1 MAVVA
6 ASSPAAPT
14 SASRRAGPP
23 PPMSAIAEPALI
35 AAPEAKTNGS
45 SPRASCHTGMAVS
58 AMSTA
63 V

>member
-1 MAVVA
+1 MMVVEV
-6 ASSPAAPT
+6 SSPAAPT
-14 SASRRAGPP
+14 SASRRAGAPP
-23 PPMSAIAEPALI
+23 PISASADPALM
-35 AAPEAKTNGS
+35 ADPEAKTNGS